1 MITLDAILVEQVS
14 AVDATWVLS
23 GVLGVN
29 LVLFISCLI
38 CMFHLLYQKGLRLK
52 LFFFLAIELLAF
64 FWCSYND
71 SIFIYIRDCPQ
82 LK

>member
-1 MITLDAILVEQVS
+1 MIFNYHHPTLDAILVEQVS
-14 AVDATWVLS
+14 AADATWVLS

-52 LFFFLAIELLAF
+52 LFLKNVLVSIK
-64 FWCSYND
+64 FWFVLDFATLYEN
-71 SIFIYIRDCPQ
+71 
-82 LK
+82 